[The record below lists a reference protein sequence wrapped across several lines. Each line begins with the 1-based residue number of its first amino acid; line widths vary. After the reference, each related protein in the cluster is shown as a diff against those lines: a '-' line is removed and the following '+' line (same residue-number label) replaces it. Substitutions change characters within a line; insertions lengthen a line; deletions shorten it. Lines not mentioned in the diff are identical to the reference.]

1 MNKQQA
7 YQFVH
12 NLLDTIVVEAD
23 VSKLGDYYQ
32 TDAQLHIGDLNFEL
46 SDVENRMAYLKSTF
60 IEREHHLYDVVVV
73 DDVLVFQD
81 QQRLK
86 NKNTGEWDVKSLT
99 GTYQLKDGKVQQ
111 AWLISN
117 ENIDYLKKC

>member
-99 GTYQLKDGKVQQ
+99 GTYQLKDGKVQ
-111 AWLISN
+111 
-117 ENIDYLKKC
+117 